1 MGGFPE
7 WRARHLACAERGR
20 AWSSCWRTTTHLS
33 EERTGC
39 SNEDREVQIALN
51 EWIRR
56 CWFPLKGVPPLLFNW
71 GRGSLWYTAM
81 EAIVEASRQ
90 INIMILCFV
99 LAEQTAHTSH
109 FPKTGPFS
117 TITSDNIKDN
127 WCNVPRLKRVKLH
140 FESNND
146 LQGDLCNIQVVQVR
160 EGFPKKMWKFLTAF
174 AMKEGGGS
182 RVPLRFPQFIC
193 LKTIYNHFLTTKM
206 RFAHSLSFIS
216 CKYVVVILDNQW
228 V

>member
-20 AWSSCWRTTTHLS
+20 AWLSWRTTTHLS

-99 LAEQTAHTSH
+99 LAEQTAHTSY

-140 FESNND
+140 FESTNE
-146 LQGDLCNIQVVQVR
+146 LQGDLWDIQVVQVR
-160 EGFPKKMWKFLTAF
+160 EGFPKKYGNF
-174 AMKEGGGS
+174 
-182 RVPLRFPQFIC
+182 
-193 LKTIYNHFLTTKM
+193 
-206 RFAHSLSFIS
+206 
-216 CKYVVVILDNQW
+216 
-228 V
+228 